1 MCLCH
6 INYMTQYLLPNWVNT
21 KTNILSINI
30 YYHEAREHIHHTWH
44 SLRVPPDCT
53 KSSTITTCRPSGFPS
68 FIRTILLSPS
78 RTLLQTI
85 YIIKQPNMKSMTRK
99 HKKKGSFMTICIPLY
114 NTYKVCELD
123 ISKHEKETTDHWKVL
138 QELVEPLPRPIIWEG
153 NCNLQAT
160 CQQSGLP

>member
-1 MCLCH
+1 MSPFRISFLYS
-6 INYMTQYLLPNWVNT
+6 NYSLVAFTNLVTDYLYNQTAQHEIHDKKTQ
-21 KTNILSINI
+21 
-30 YYHEAREHIHHTWH
+30 
-44 SLRVPPDCT
+44 
-53 KSSTITTCRPSGFPS
+53 
-68 FIRTILLSPS
+68 
-78 RTLLQTI
+78 
-85 YIIKQPNMKSMTRK
+85 
-99 HKKKGSFMTICIPLY
+99 KKMGSFMTICIPLY